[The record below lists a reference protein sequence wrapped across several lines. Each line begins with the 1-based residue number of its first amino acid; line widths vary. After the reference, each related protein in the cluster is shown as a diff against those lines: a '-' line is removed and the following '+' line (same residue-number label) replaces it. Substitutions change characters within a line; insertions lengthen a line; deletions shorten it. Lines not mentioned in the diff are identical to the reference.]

1 MSPCSGHRLCT
12 HIKGREQRVWA
23 QVQLGATCAGGNSRG
38 YSFLMMQKARSSVEN
53 EDGGGS
59 VELQGERRM
68 SSRKVGE

>member
-1 MSPCSGHRLCT
+1 MGTSAVR
-12 HIKGREQRVWA
+12 
-23 QVQLGATCAGGNSRG
+23 ATCAGGNSHG